1 MLRERPCVNRLQ
13 RRRANKKTRKPD
25 GADSVIRPLF
35 EEARDQHRAGD
46 LSQAERGYR
55 AVLRL
60 APQHPDALH
69 LLGVLAYQIER
80 YDDSIR
86 LISQAIANLATVA
99 AYHSNLGN
107 TRKAIGQLDQA
118 EASYRRALA
127 LAPRD
132 SIASNN
138 LATVLRA
145 QGKLEEAASWYS
157 RALAL
162 RPGDPEVLNNQGNIS
177 FELEQFEEAETYY
190 RHATSLKPDY
200 SEAHYNLGN
209 ALWKQEKME
218 AAIEEFERA
227 LDLQPD
233 DFKTHNNLGLVLA
246 AESRLDEAIAHYAH
260 ALDLRPDDPECLSN
274 LADAFLTQR
283 RYDAAKARYEQA
295 IAQQPSSL
303 VAINGLG
310 AALREERR
318 FSGAM
323 ALFDQALALDPD
335 SVETLYNK
343 GLTLFEMG
351 RHDEAIEAYR
361 RALAISPNY
370 VDAHNALGLA
380 FTSRGAHDE
389 AILHLSEATKLS
401 PKAFGPFNNLMMCLT
416 YSDRSAEH
424 IFAEHR
430 RFGATHEGELPAP
443 QTFPNDRTQGRR
455 LKIGYVSPDFKH
467 HVTALFMR
475 PLLAA
480 HDHAA
485 VEVYCYGEVPKPDG
499 KTQHFEALADHWLNT
514 SGMSDRAL
522 ADRIRADGID
532 ILVDVAGHTAGNRL
546 KTLARKPAPIQ
557 VTWLGY
563 PNTTGLTAMD
573 YKFVDAETDPLDTEE
588 IWSTETLLRLENG
601 LLCYEPPEE
610 FPQPSPPPCLTNGVI
625 TFGSYNNPA
634 KYGDHVLDAWAA
646 LLLRVP
652 DSRLVLMGKAFD
664 GEHVRQLFA
673 ERLVSRG
680 VDADRLDLRGWA
692 HSAADHYGAMDIALD
707 PFPYNG
713 TTTTCE
719 ALWMG
724 TPVVVLRGSR
734 HAGRVSASL
743 LARIG
748 MQDLVADDV
757 DGYIEI
763 ASRLAADPARIA
775 ELRRNLRARMAASPL
790 CDGPGFAR
798 SVERAYREM
807 WRRWSLGDEPSTV
820 A

>member
-1 MLRERPCVNRLQ
+1 VNRIQ
-13 RRRANKKTRKPD
+13 RRLAKKATGKPD
-25 GADSVIRPLF
+25 GADAIVRTLF
-35 EEARDQHRAGD
+35 ETARDRHRAGE
-46 LSQAERGYR
+46 LAEAEGGYR

-60 APQHPDALH
+60 APQHADALH

-80 YDDSIR
+80 YDDSVR
-86 LISQAIANLATVA
+86 LISQAIATRKTVA

-107 TRKAIGQLDQA
+107 AQKALGKLDQA
-118 EASYRRALA
+118 GDCYRRALA

-138 LATVLRA
+138 LANILKA
-145 QGKLEEAASWYS
+145 QGRLEEAATWYS

-162 RPGDPEVLNNQGNIS
+162 KPDNAEVLNNRGNIG

-190 RHATSLKPDY
+190 RRAADLKPDY
-200 SEAHYNLGN
+200 SEAYYNLGN
-209 ALWKQEKME
+209 ALWKQEKMDE
-218 AAIEEFERA
+218 AIEAFESA
-227 LDLQPD
+227 LSLQPD
-233 DFKTHNNLGLVLA
+233 NFKAHNNLGLVLA

-260 ALDLRPDDPECLSN
+260 ALDLRPSDSECLSN

-283 RYDAAKARYEQA
+283 RYEAAKARYEQA

-303 VAINGLG
+303 TAINGLG

-318 FSGAM
+318 FAGAM
-323 ALFDQALALDPD
+323 ALFDQALAIDPD

-351 RHDEAIEAYR
+351 RHDEAMDAYR
-361 RALAISPNY
+361 QALAIKPNY

-380 FTSRGAHDE
+380 FTSRGAHDD
-389 AILHLSEATKLS
+389 AIRHLSEATRLS

-416 YSDRSAEH
+416 YSDRSSEA

-430 RFGATHEGELPAP
+430 RFGETHEGALPAP
-443 QTFPNDRTQGRR
+443 RSFANDRTPDRR
-455 LKIGYVSPDFKH
+455 LRIGYVSPDFKH

-475 PLLAA
+475 PLIAA
-480 HDHAA
+480 HDHSV
-485 VEVYCYGEVPKPDG
+485 VEVYCYGEVAKPDG
-499 KTQHFEALADHWLNT
+499 KTQQFEAFADHWLNT

-522 ADRIRADGID
+522 AERIQADGID
-532 ILVDVAGHTAGNRL
+532 IVVDVAGHTAGNRL

-573 YKFVDAETDPLDTEE
+573 YKFVDAVTDPQDSRE
-588 IWSTETLLRLENG
+588 IWSTEALFRLDNG
-601 LLCYEPPEE
+601 LLCYDPPED
-610 FPQPSPPPCLTNGVI
+610 FPEPSPPPCLTTGGV

-634 KYGDHVLDAWAA
+634 KYGDHVLDVWSA
-646 LLLRVP
+646 LLQRVP
-652 DSRLVLMGKAFD
+652 GSRLVLMGKAFD
-664 GEHVRQLFA
+664 DDHAREEFADRFVR
-673 ERLVSRG
+673 RG
-680 VDADRLDLRGWA
+680 VDVARLDLRGWA

-724 TPVVVLRGSR
+724 TPVVALRGSR

-743 LARIG
+743 LTRVGLA
-748 MQDLVADDV
+748 DLVADDV
-757 DGYIEI
+757 EGYLEI
-763 ASRLAADPARIA
+763 ACRLAADPDRIA
-775 ELRRNLRARMAASPL
+775 ELRAGLRARMAASPL

-798 SVERAYREM
+798 SVERAYREI
-807 WRRWSLGDEPSTV
+807 WRNWCAGAGPGVRQ
-820 A
+820 